1 MPDTPARI
9 IDALRTVYDP
19 CCRDK
24 GISVVD
30 MGLIEDVAVDGDD
43 ASVRLVLTTG
53 WCPFA
58 SHLLTAITERVESL
72 PEVGSAKVA
81 VTWETAWTSDRL
93 SPEAR
98 AKLRFLPDPV
108 AVADR
113 DDYVTGARLERKG
126 AQP

>member
-1 MPDTPARI
+1 MPDIPARI

-30 MGLIEDVAVDGDD
+30 MGLIEDVAVNPDGGD
-43 ASVRLVLTTG
+43 ASVTLVLTTG

-58 SHLLTAITERVESL
+58 SHLLSAITERIRAL
-72 PEVGSAKVA
+72 PEVASADVK
-81 VTWETAWTSDRL
+81 VTWDTAWTSDRL
-93 SPEAR
+93 SPEAS
-98 AKLRFLPDPV
+98 AKLRFLPEPV

-113 DDYVTGARLERKG
+113 DSYLSQRKG